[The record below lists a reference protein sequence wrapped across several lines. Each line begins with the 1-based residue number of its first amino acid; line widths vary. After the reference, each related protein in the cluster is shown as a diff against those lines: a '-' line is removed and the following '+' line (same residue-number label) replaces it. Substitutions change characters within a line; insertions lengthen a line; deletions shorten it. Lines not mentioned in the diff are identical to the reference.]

1 MKMDD
6 AGASSGSGSSVGRGA
21 LGHDRERGMIG
32 TSGHDRERG
41 MIGTSAFLFSRV
53 LHPQSH
59 EEVASWWGGEGNV
72 VVAE

>member
-21 LGHDRERGMIG
+21 L
-32 TSGHDRERG
+32 GHDRERG